1 MSIRSSMSAWPI
13 LAMLAAITSV
23 GHITPARVST
33 RSGFFLYMSLAC
45 LAVALIGFST
55 TFFLPLIRGTSA
67 ESPLTYV
74 HGTILFGWML
84 FLIAQ
89 ASLIRVRSVSVHR
102 RLGWLGAALGVAVV
116 LSGVAVSFNKA
127 LGAPGEDDV
136 LSEFVGNLVSFVIYG
151 SLVAAALVLRRD
163 TASHKRLLLLA
174 TIFILG
180 PAWTR
185 FSYLFP
191 SVDNTVFFLAMY
203 FPLLVAIAHDVLT
216 HKRVH
221 PIYVWV
227 GCLFVAWDTTILLA
241 SQSAAWLRVA
251 RWLLGEAAV

>member
-1 MSIRSSMSAWPI
+1 
-13 LAMLAAITSV
+13 
-23 GHITPARVST
+23 
-33 RSGFFLYMSLAC
+33 MSLGF

-67 ESPLTYV
+67 ESPVTYV
-74 HGTILFGWML
+74 HGAILFGWLL
-84 FLIAQ
+84 FFIAQ
-89 ASLIRVRSVSVHR
+89 VSLIRVRSVSVHR
-102 RLGWLGAALGVAVV
+102 RLGWLGAALGVAVIG
-116 LSGVAVSFNKA
+116 SGFAVSFNKA
-127 LGAPGEDDV
+127 LGAPGEDAV
-136 LSEFVGNLVSFVIYG
+136 LSEFVGNLISFVIFG
-151 SLVAAALVLRRD
+151 SLVAAAVVLRRD
-163 TASHKRLLLLA
+163 SASHKRLLLLA

-180 PAWTR
+180 PAWFR

-191 SVDNTVFFLAMY
+191 SVENRVVFLALSY
-203 FPLLVAIAHDVLT
+203 APLLVAIAHDVLT

-221 PIYVWV
+221 PVYVWF

>member
-1 MSIRSSMSAWPI
+1 MTGVV
-13 LAMLAAITSV
+13 AAKV
-23 GHITPARVST
+23 AT
-33 RSGFFLYMSLAC
+33 RSAFFLYMSLGF
-45 LAVALIGFST
+45 LAIALIGFST

-74 HGTILFGWML
+74 HGAILFGWLL
-84 FLIAQ
+84 FFISQ

-116 LSGVAVSFNKA
+116 GSGVAVSFNKA
-127 LGAPGEDDV
+127 LAAPSEDAV
-136 LSEFVGNLVSFVIYG
+136 LSEFVGNLISIVIFG

-163 TASHKRLLLLA
+163 RASHKRLLLLA

-180 PAWTR
+180 PAWLR

-191 SVDNTVFFLAMY
+191 SVENQLVFVALSY

-216 HKRVH
+216 DKRVH
-221 PIYVWV
+221 PIYVWL
-227 GCLFVAWDTTILLA
+227 GCLFVAYDTIYLLA
-241 SQSAAWLRVA
+241 SRSAAWLRVA

>member
-1 MSIRSSMSAWPI
+1 
-13 LAMLAAITSV
+13 
-23 GHITPARVST
+23 
-33 RSGFFLYMSLAC
+33 MSLAF

-67 ESPLTYV
+67 ESPVTYV
-74 HGTILFGWML
+74 HGTLLFGWLL
-84 FLIAQ
+84 FFIAQ

-116 LSGVAVSFNKA
+116 SSGVAVSFNKA
-127 LGAPGEDDV
+127 LAARGEDVV
-136 LSEFVGNLVSFVIYG
+136 LGEFVGNLISFVIFG

-163 TASHKRLLLLA
+163 SASHKRLLLLA

-180 PAWTR
+180 PAWFR

-191 SVDNTVFFLAMY
+191 SVENSVFFLAMY
-203 FPLLVAIAHDVLT
+203 FPLLVAMAHDVLT

-221 PIYVWV
+221 PVYVWV
-227 GCLFVAWDTTILLA
+227 GCLFVAYDTTFLLA

-251 RWLLGEAAV
+251 RWLLGDAAV